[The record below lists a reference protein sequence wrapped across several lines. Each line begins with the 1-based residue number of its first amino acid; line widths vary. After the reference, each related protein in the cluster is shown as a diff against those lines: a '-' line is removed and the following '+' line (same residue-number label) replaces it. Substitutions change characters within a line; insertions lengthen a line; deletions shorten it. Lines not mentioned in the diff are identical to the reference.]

1 MRRPR
6 VPQKSP
12 RLTMEEIE
20 RLLDAIAE
28 QSFPERDMAMILPN
42 ASEGKSRQ
50 LSAKGWRL
58 SRLLVVSSAEP
69 PLFACD
75 GISDLVAAP
84 RLAVRRDPALGLL
97 HVGLNVALAGPLLD
111 F

>member
-1 MRRPR
+1 M
-6 VPQKSP
+6 PQKSGSIASRTRFSP
-12 RLTMEEIE
+12 GWCE
-20 RLLDAIAE
+20 R
-28 QSFPERDMAMILPN
+28 
-42 ASEGKSRQ
+42 KSRQ

-58 SRLLVVSSAEP
+58 SRLSAVSGAEP

-84 RLAVRRDPALGLL
+84 RLAVRRDPALDLL
-97 HVGLNVALAGPLLD
+97 DVGLNVALAGPLLD